1 MCGKRRQFAGTLF
14 ALLIALR
21 LMPVGSGVAY
31 GQVGASLGG
40 SVTDD
45 SGGILPGA
53 TVSVT
58 NTLNG
63 TTHVLVTGTAGEY
76 RAIGLSPA
84 PYTVKA
90 ELAGFSPQTRTI
102 TLTVGASATL
112 DFKLGLAGIAE
123 SVNVVSEAPLVE
135 TARAAPTSA
144 VLADQISALP
154 VLDRNFLVLAQTLPG
169 SAPLTAGS
177 TTFATTKF
185 GGPAD
190 QRNGYTTVIDGGS
203 IDDATWGSPVVNVSQ
218 DAVQEFKVF
227 RNQFDAQYG
236 AALNAVVTVA
246 TKSGGNL
253 FSGSGYYF
261 GRDDSLDSRNVFAT
275 TKPPFNQTRA
285 GGSFGGPIVQNRTHF
300 FGAFEDLVVNN
311 SSIVSLPTSNPFAS
325 LENGIY
331 PIPSREKLAD
341 FKIDHQAPGHHA
353 LTFRYAYDNNTIASA
368 HVPVH
373 DVQGLSLGTG
383 NTDSKIIAHSV
394 LGQDNWVVSDRA
406 VNSVRLHYFRDYLAT
421 LPDSTT
427 MSVSR
432 PSFSWGQSTIAPQI
446 YDRWNFSV
454 NETFYW
460 NLASHSFKI
469 GADLGR
475 DDLPFEAHFFE
486 KGAFVFGTDAPFDP
500 NNPKTWPISFQMAL
514 PGFFDYRSTQFG
526 PYAQD
531 DWQLTSRLHMNVG
544 VRYDLDTHLRINDFY
559 TDLLS
564 QPHYSVLGSF
574 RGATDGGTYLNTLQP
589 RLGLTYDAR
598 GNGSVVIRGGWGRYV
613 ARNRPW
619 FDTRAENQTL
629 SSSVF
634 ITDPAALQHFPD
646 INAVLGGKSLGDFA
660 ATTSQNIGTLIPGD
674 FKLPSG
680 YNTTTGLEWQL
691 NRVTSVDIDY
701 INQLGRNQIGIIDE
715 NQPSAGP
722 ISAANP
728 RPVSQFAQVAVLRNY
743 VTSRYNAL
751 EVQLRTRVRGANS
764 LQVSYTYSR
773 QHLEGV
779 DFFSTFRNFGPGR
792 VPQDVGE
799 HPLDTPNNLSV
810 SGSTRLPWDIQLSAI
825 VKWLSAPPFTVN
837 SGLDLNGDG
846 LRDDTPLGLP
856 PWIGRGDVTGQLAIL
871 NGFRQSLGLQPVA
884 ATLLDLEQW
893 RYFTVDMRATK
904 AFPLSNRQRLE
915 AFLETFNLTNHVN
928 LMGYNGNINTN
939 SFLVP
944 SSARPAR
951 QIQWG
956 ARYSF

>member
-1 MCGKRRQFAGTLF
+1 MMTDRRRQFAATLGAVVAISF
-14 ALLIALR
+14 IVAG
-21 LMPVGSGVAY
+21 VGVAS

-40 SVTDD
+40 SVTDE

-53 TVSVT
+53 TVTLT

-63 TTHVLVTGTAGEY
+63 TTQVSVTGAAGEY

-90 ELAGFSPQTRTI
+90 ELSGFSAQTRTV
-102 TLTVGASATL
+102 TLTVGANATL
-112 DFKLGLAGIAE
+112 DFKLTLAGIAE

-169 SAPLTAGS
+169 SAPLTAGN

-190 QRNGYTTVIDGGS
+190 QRNGYTTVIDGAS

-261 GRDDSLDSRNVFAT
+261 GRDDSLDARNAFAT

-285 GGSFGGPIVQNRTHF
+285 GGSFGGPIVMNRTHF
-300 FGAFEDLVVNN
+300 FGAFEDVIVNN
-311 SSIVSLPTSNPFAS
+311 SSIVSLPSTNPFAS

-341 FKIDHQAPGHHA
+341 FKIDHQASRQHA
-353 LTFRYAYDNNTIASA
+353 LTLRYAYDNNTIASA

-373 DVQGLSLGTG
+373 EVQGLTLGTG
-383 NTDSKIIAHSV
+383 NTDSRIIAHSL
-394 LGQDNWVVSDRA
+394 LGQDNWVISDRA
-406 VNSVRLHYFRDYLAT
+406 VNTVRLHYFRDYLAT
-421 LPDSTT
+421 LPDGTT
-427 MSVSR
+427 VSVSR

-446 YDRWNFSV
+446 YDRWNFAF

-460 NLASHSFKI
+460 NLAPHSLKA
-469 GADLGR
+469 GADLAR

-500 NNPKTWPISFQMAL
+500 TNPKTWPISFQMAL

-526 PYAQD
+526 PYVQD
-531 DWQLTSRLHMNVG
+531 DWQLSSRLHLNLG
-544 VRYDLDTHLRINDFY
+544 LRWDRDTHLRINDFY
-559 TDLLS
+559 TNLLS
-564 QPHYSVLGSF
+564 QPHYSALARF

-589 RLGLTYDAR
+589 RLGVTYDAS
-598 GNGSVVIRGGWGRYV
+598 GTGSVVIRGGWGRYV

-634 ITDPAALQHFPD
+634 ITDPGALQHFPD

-660 ATTSQNIGTLIPGD
+660 ATTSQNIGTLIPND

-680 YNTTTGLEWQL
+680 YNTTGGFEWQL
-691 NRVTSVDIDY
+691 NRVTSLDVDY

-715 NQPSAGP
+715 NQPAAGP
-722 ISAANP
+722 ISPSNP
-728 RPVSQFAQVAVLRNY
+728 RPISQFAQVAVLRNY

-751 EVQLRTRVRGANS
+751 ELQLRTRVRGANS
-764 LQVSYTYSR
+764 LQVSYTFSR

-792 VPQDVGE
+792 IPQDVGE

-810 SGSTRLPWDIQLSAI
+810 SGSAVLPWSIQVSGI

-837 SGLDLNGDG
+837 AGLDLNGDG
-846 LRDDTPLGLP
+846 LRDNTPLGLP
-856 PWIGRGDVTGQLAIL
+856 PWIGRGDVTGQLGIV
-871 NGFRQSLGLQPVA
+871 NSFRQSLGLQPVP
-884 ATLLDLEQW
+884 ATLLDLDRW
-893 RYFTVDMRATK
+893 RYFSVDMRATK
-904 AFPLSNRQRLE
+904 AVRLSDRRRLE
-915 AFLETFNLTNHVN
+915 VFLETFNLTNHVN
-928 LMGYNGNINTN
+928 LMGSNGNINTN
-939 SFLVP
+939 SFLIP